1 MKANSRPNIETIRV
15 CDMGMVQTPLPD
27 AKSEGHATL
36 NAEIFFDLLCSTLW
50 VSFGQA
56 REWERKLFRVGIG
69 G

>member
-1 MKANSRPNIETIRV
+1 
-15 CDMGMVQTPLPD
+15 MGMVQTPLPD